1 MLGVVDTLGRND
13 SPESPEADWLD
24 ECKITKLSWD
34 IENMGLE

>member
-1 MLGVVDTLGRND
+1 VVNTLRMND

-24 ECKITKLSWD
+24 QCTKLSWD